1 MDSLTLQ
8 VAQRGVITLPKSI
21 RERYRL
27 NPGDA
32 LTLLDLDGVL
42 VLSPTRSD
50 LDRLADHIAQ
60 DLAERGESL
69 ESMLDALRE
78 ARERYAT

>member
-1 MDSLTLQ
+1 MNLLTLQ

-42 VLSPTRSD
+42 VLSPARSKV
-50 LDRLADHIAQ
+50 DRLADQLAQ

-69 ESMLDALRE
+69 ETMLQALRE
-78 ARERYAT
+78 ARERYAA